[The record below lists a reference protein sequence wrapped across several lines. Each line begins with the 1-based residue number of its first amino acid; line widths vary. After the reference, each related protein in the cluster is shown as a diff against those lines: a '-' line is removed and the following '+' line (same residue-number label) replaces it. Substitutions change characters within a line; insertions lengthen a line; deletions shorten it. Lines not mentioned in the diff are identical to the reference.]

1 MDTSVYCFF
10 SPERIKCVVEGLFMS
25 EELQKLLEKA
35 RRVQMTPEEAEEQR
49 RSFAYG
55 NTKIENDSI
64 TRDTVDRAAE
74 MLRQK

>member
-1 MDTSVYCFF
+1 V
-10 SPERIKCVVEGLFMS
+10 SP
-25 EELQKLLEKA
+25 ELQKLLDRA

-55 NTKIENDSI
+55 NTKIENNSI

-74 MLRQK
+74 MLKRE

>member
-1 MDTSVYCFF
+1 
-10 SPERIKCVVEGLFMS
+10 MS

-35 RRVQMTPEEAEEQR
+35 RRVQMTPEQAEEQR

-74 MLRQK
+74 MLQHK

>member
-1 MDTSVYCFF
+1 M
-10 SPERIKCVVEGLFMS
+10 SP
-25 EELQKLLEKA
+25 ELQKLLDRA

-55 NTKIENDSI
+55 NTKIENNSI

-74 MLRQK
+74 MLKRE